1 MFTHPTKPINILK
14 ALPIGEKAA
23 HVFVNVS
30 YLILVLVPVGTSIT
44 KLYANNKSQQCNVDA
59 CYVFNSIQTYN
70 ALFREQYSKRKVFVV
85 KIVIHFF

>member
-1 MFTHPTKPINILK
+1 MFTHPTKPKDILK

-44 KLYANNKSQQCNVDA
+44 KLYANNKSQQFNVDV
-59 CYVFNSIQTYN
+59 CYIFNSIKTYN
-70 ALFREQYSKRKVFVV
+70 VLFREK
-85 KIVIHFF
+85 